1 MKHTKRIEIKSTNH
15 ESQTTDFQTRANK
28 HVFSKMIDGTQEP
41 SEFRCKLQKHTLKFC

>member
-15 ESQTTDFQTRANK
+15 ESQTIDFQTRANK

-41 SEFRCKLQKHTLKFC
+41 SEFRCKLQNIH